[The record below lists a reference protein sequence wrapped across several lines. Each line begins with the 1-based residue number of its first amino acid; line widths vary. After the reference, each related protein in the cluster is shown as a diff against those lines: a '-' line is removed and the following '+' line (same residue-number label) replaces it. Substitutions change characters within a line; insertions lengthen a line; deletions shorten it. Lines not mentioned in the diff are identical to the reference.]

1 MNTAVQVLLVAPVI
15 VFMVW
20 VATRP
25 LTLFD
30 PKLPI
35 EINAMKN
42 MSPEVLATPY
52 GKLVVDLL
60 KTTLAASGEDT
71 LRVRADELA
80 GYSIRLA
87 DQIVTQLVE
96 REKEAKALAES
107 TRVVYPVDWAPGPD
121 DEANRSGQHWSQPE
135 IDALVAQFKNGKTG
149 AELAVYHHRTWL
161 AVTSQLAK
169 FGLLNASGSG
179 FKYPDG
185 RAWEL

>member
-1 MNTAVQVLLVAPVI
+1 
-15 VFMVW
+15 
-20 VATRP
+20 
-25 LTLFD
+25 
-30 PKLPI
+30 
-35 EINAMKN
+35 MKN

-52 GKLVVDLL
+52 GKLVVDLV
-60 KTTLAASGEDT
+60 KTAIASDGGTVLRQDTNKLAA
-71 LRVRADELA
+71 
-80 GYSIRLA
+80 YSVRLA
-87 DQIVTQLVE
+87 DQIVAHLVE
-96 REKEAKALAES
+96 RENEAKAYAES

-135 IDALVAQFKNGKTG
+135 VDALVAQFKNGKTG
-149 AELAVYHHRTWL
+149 AEMAVYHHRTWL